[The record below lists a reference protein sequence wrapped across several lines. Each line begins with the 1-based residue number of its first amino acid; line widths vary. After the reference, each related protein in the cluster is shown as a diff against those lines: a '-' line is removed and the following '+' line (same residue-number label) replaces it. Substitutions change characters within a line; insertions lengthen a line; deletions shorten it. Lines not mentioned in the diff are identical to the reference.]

1 MNPSQFK
8 KLLGKMKQYY
18 HKIHLDIHDDP
29 HRSSRELR
37 NIMDSNFTSFKDTPK
52 FHKYIR
58 QLSETQNDIL
68 DEKIAIEEERT
79 RSRLRLTSLHEGWVR
94 RGIEERP
101 HNRERL
107 TRRSSSRSSSR
118 RSYNSSQGRNSSQG
132 GKSQRRKTRKRHNL

>member
-58 QLSETQNDIL
+58 QLSEAQNDIL
-68 DEKIAIEEERT
+68 DEKIAIEEEKT
-79 RSRLRLTSLHEGWVR
+79 RSILRLTSLHEGWVR

-107 TRRSSSRSSSR
+107 TRRSSSR

-132 GKSQRRKTRKRHNL
+132 GKSQRRKTRKRY